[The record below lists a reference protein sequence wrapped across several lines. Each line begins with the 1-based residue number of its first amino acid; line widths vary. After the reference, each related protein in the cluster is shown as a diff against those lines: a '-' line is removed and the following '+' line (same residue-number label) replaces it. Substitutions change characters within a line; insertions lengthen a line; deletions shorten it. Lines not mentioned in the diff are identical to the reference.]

1 MTTFD
6 HGTCESLLSLFDP
19 FVVFGRTT
27 NQPNTEGEKRGFKRH
42 HHPSKSRDS
51 ASAGFGGVFLF
62 GAFFFRLA

>member
-27 NQPNTEGEKRGFKRH
+27 NQPNKGGELGR
-42 HHPSKSRDS
+42 SKDTGSPVAAAVIRLH
-51 ASAGFGGVFLF
+51 GFGRSFSFVFFLF
-62 GAFFFRLA
+62 A